1 MANNQEDR
9 HMNDHREQPPLTTQ
23 DLLNTLVAG
32 QAQLQKDIQALIQQM
47 GNKNSHES
55 SRAQN
60 DNGPRNSK
68 ESHGLVLT
76 ENEKKMVERM
86 DQMEKL
92 LMRSRRVE
100 EAMDLHSLSLF
111 PQARAPPKFKMPT
124 LDKFDG
130 MSCPKAHL
138 KMYIRALQPLGA
150 DEELLAQMFQNT
162 LTGAA
167 LRWFLNLEDSRTQT
181 WEDMCHEF
189 YKQYKYNTEVD
200 ITWRDLETTKQDSS
214 ESFHAFITRW
224 RTKAAQVTVRPNEE
238 EQLNMIVKNLLPTYN
253 KYLFAR
259 YFPNFKTLI
268 AAGTQIEDA
277 INNSGIIQDLMD
289 QQIIAALASTNQS
302 NSTS

>member
-1 MANNQEDR
+1 
-9 HMNDHREQPPLTTQ
+9 MNDHREQPPLTTQ

-76 ENEKKMVERM
+76 ETEKKMVERM

-100 EAMDLHSLSLF
+100 EAVDQNSLSLF
-111 PQARAPPKFKMPT
+111 PQARAPPKFKIPT

-130 MSCPKAHL
+130 TSCPKVHL
-138 KMYIRALQPLGA
+138 KMYIRALHPLGV

-162 LTGAA
+162 LTRAA
-167 LRWFLNLEDSRTQT
+167 LRWFLNLEDS
-181 WEDMCHEF
+181 
-189 YKQYKYNTEVD
+189 
-200 ITWRDLETTKQDSS
+200 
-214 ESFHAFITRW
+214 
-224 RTKAAQVTVRPNEE
+224 
-238 EQLNMIVKNLLPTYN
+238 
-253 KYLFAR
+253 
-259 YFPNFKTLI
+259 
-268 AAGTQIEDA
+268 
-277 INNSGIIQDLMD
+277 
-289 QQIIAALASTNQS
+289 
-302 NSTS
+302 